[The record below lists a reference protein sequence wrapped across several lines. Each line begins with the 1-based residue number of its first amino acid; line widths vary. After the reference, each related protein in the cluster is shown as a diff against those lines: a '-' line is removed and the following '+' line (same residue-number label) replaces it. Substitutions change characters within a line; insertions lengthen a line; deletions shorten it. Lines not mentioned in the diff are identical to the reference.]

1 MVHRPR
7 EQSVRLQ
14 QRRLRHPA
22 GLRPGR
28 GLPDAR
34 DAYLHDGE
42 AILLNDAPVIPLY
55 YLGGSYQLRDGL
67 TGLYR
72 APDGVY
78 FLSAVT
84 EGGLISKRAQAAAA
98 LPSPLPPDFI
108 RRRAR
113 AVASAIARGAAFCY
127 TDIVDI
133 LTLMVLG
140 TIQQSGNK
148 KHSVKHRQKEEQC
161 L

>member
-1 MVHRPR
+1 MTWT
-7 EQSVRLQ
+7 VRGVSQ
-14 QRRLRHPA
+14 EEYDAARSPA
-22 GLRPGR
+22 QPAEGEEAAGGEEAGSAVPAFQMAGQLLTAQYSDAEALLAQWYTGHENNLSGYSSDAFDILLDSARAAVS
-28 GLPDAR
+28 PDAR

-84 EGGLISKRAQAAAA
+84 EAA
-98 LPSPLPPDFI
+98 
-108 RRRAR
+108 
-113 AVASAIARGAAFCY
+113 
-127 TDIVDI
+127 
-133 LTLMVLG
+133 
-140 TIQQSGNK
+140 
-148 KHSVKHRQKEEQC
+148 
-161 L
+161 